1 MLGTT
6 RRPVILL
13 AIGQTL
19 AWASIYYT
27 FPALLL
33 RWEQDMGW
41 SKPEV
46 TMAITLGVLIS
57 ALMAPVAGR
66 IIDAGRGGEMMAG
79 AAVLGGALLVVLSR
93 VETLWQFYLV
103 WGGIGVA
110 MSGALYEP
118 CFALVTRAKGAGAK
132 GSIVLITLV
141 AGFASTISFPA
152 VHAVAEAGGWRAAV
166 LMAAVVVTFGSAPLH
181 WIGGRALEAGRV
193 EEPVVEAATPAP
205 RRAFLR
211 RAAFWYLAT
220 GFSMVAL
227 VHGATLHHLLSYLD
241 ERGLSPETAVLAA
254 SFIGPMQVA
263 GRLAMMMSEKYIS
276 HHGVALTAFAL
287 IAASVALLW
296 LGQGAPVTLSGF
308 VMLFASAYGTVSILR
323 PLITRDILG
332 GRDFGSKSG
341 ALALPYLIGSA
352 SAPWLGAV
360 VWRAGGYG
368 LMFAILIGLMALG
381 CGLYLAAHNRAG
393 RDSAKANT

>member
-1 MLGTT
+1 
-6 RRPVILL
+6 
-13 AIGQTL
+13 
-19 AWASIYYT
+19 
-27 FPALLL
+27 
-33 RWEQDMGW
+33 MGW

-66 IIDAGRGGEMMAG
+66 IIDAGRGPHMMAG
-79 AAVLGGALLVVLSR
+79 AAVLGGALMVALSR

-141 AGFASTISFPA
+141 AGFASTISLPA

-166 LMAAVVVTFGSAPLH
+166 LMAAGVVIFGSAPLH

-193 EEPVVEAATPAP
+193 EEPLVEAATPTP

-211 RAAFWYLAT
+211 RSAFWYLAA

-263 GRLAMMMSEKYIS
+263 GRLAMMMSEKYLS
-276 HHGVALTAFAL
+276 HHGVALTAFSL

-296 LGQGAPVTLSGF
+296 LGQGAPVTLFGF
-308 VMLFASAYGTVSILR
+308 VMLFAGAYGTVSILR
-323 PLITRDILG
+323 PLIARDILG
-332 GRDFGSKSG
+332 GRDFGAKSG

-360 VWRAGGYG
+360 VWRFGGYG
-368 LMFAILIGLMALG
+368 LMFAILIGLMVLG
-381 CGLYLAAHNRAG
+381 CGLYLAAHLRADHD
-393 RDSAKANT
+393 RRKAEA

>member
-79 AAVLGGALLVVLSR
+79 AAVLGGSLLVALSR

-152 VHAVAEAGGWRAAV
+152 VHAVAEADGWRAAV
-166 LMAAVVVTFGSAPLH
+166 LIAAVVVTFGSAPLH
-181 WIGGRALEAGRV
+181 WIGGRALEAKRV
-193 EEPVVEAATPAP
+193 EEPVVDAAALAP

-211 RAAFWYLAT
+211 RAAFWYLAA

-263 GRLAMMMSEKYIS
+263 GRLAMMMSEKYVS
-276 HHGVALTAFAL
+276 HHGVALTAFGL

-308 VMLFASAYGTVSILR
+308 VMLFAGAYGTVSILR
-323 PLITRDILG
+323 PLIARDILG
-332 GRDFGSKSG
+332 GRDFGAKSG

-360 VWRAGGYG
+360 VWRFGGYG

-381 CGLYLAAHNRAG
+381 CGLYLAAHLRAD
-393 RDSAKANT
+393 RDRRKAEA

>member
-1 MLGTT
+1 
-6 RRPVILL
+6 
-13 AIGQTL
+13 
-19 AWASIYYT
+19 
-27 FPALLL
+27 
-33 RWEQDMGW
+33 MGW

-57 ALMAPVAGR
+57 ALMAPLAGR
-66 IIDAGRGGEMMAG
+66 IIDAGRGPHMMAG
-79 AAVLGGALLVVLSR
+79 AAVLGGVLMILLSR

-166 LMAAVVVTFGSAPLH
+166 LVAAGVVMFGSAPLH
-181 WIGGRALEAGRV
+181 RMGGRALEAGRV
-193 EEPVVEAATPAP
+193 EEPIVETATKTP

-211 RAAFWYLAT
+211 RAAFWYLAA
-220 GFSMVAL
+220 GFAL
-227 VHGATLHHLLSYLD
+227 VAVVHSATLHHLLSYLD

-276 HHGVALTAFAL
+276 HHGVALTAFGL
-287 IAASVALLW
+287 IGASVALLW

-308 VMLFASAYGTVSILR
+308 VMLFAGAYGTVSILR
-323 PLITRDILG
+323 PLIARDILG
-332 GRDFGSKSG
+332 GRDFGAKSG

-360 VWRAGGYG
+360 VWRIGGYG

-381 CGLYLAAHNRAG
+381 CGLYLAAHLRAD
-393 RDSAKANT
+393 RDRRKAEA